1 MKQSKLVSML
11 LITLMVCG
19 WALALLKDDSAEN
32 EEYLRHVEM
41 AEEYVQRGLYQKS
54 IEEYDS
60 ALAIRNTEDV
70 WKCKLDSYERC
81 YEENKKIYN
90 DYLNA
95 AQTAV
100 SYYSSNVEYLITLAN
115 LYITR
120 NEYLAAYKA
129 LEKAINN
136 GMDDVSVNELLFDV
150 TYAYE
155 IKWKSYTDYRTCVN
169 GYYAVCETGV
179 WTYTGEDN
187 SDTEFEKLFFA
198 GDVGEDGIRVI
209 ESESKAC
216 LINENEVVQG
226 FLNFKPEDAGYYSEG
241 LVPICNNGIYGYYD
255 SLGDLQFGNYT
266 YAGAFIN
273 GQAAVKKD
281 NIWFLIDKE
290 GNKVSEDTYE
300 DIVLNNGGIYI
311 SDGVM
316 IAKKDGYYKFY
327 NGEEQYGSYDNVDVL
342 TDDKIIAVCK
352 DNKWG
357 FVDIEGNELIAPVYA
372 GAKSFSNGLA
382 AVSNGEYWGFINT
395 DGELVIDYIFY
406 GADYFNSSGCCMVE
420 TGKGTN
426 WQLISLYINQ

>member
-1 MKQSKLVSML
+1 MKQSKLISMV

-150 TYAYE
+150 TYAYDPTNMWLKRHQMSLNSKLDDFTIKDFIECGKKMNISKIRSEKIIDEVRKTITDWRIYAEKAHINERIYEE
-155 IKWKSYTDYRTCVN
+155 IKRN
-169 GYYAVCETGV
+169 H
-179 WTYTGEDN
+179 
-187 SDTEFEKLFFA
+187 
-198 GDVGEDGIRVI
+198 R
-209 ESESKAC
+209 
-216 LINENEVVQG
+216 
-226 FLNFKPEDAGYYSEG
+226 
-241 LVPICNNGIYGYYD
+241 
-255 SLGDLQFGNYT
+255 
-266 YAGAFIN
+266 
-273 GQAAVKKD
+273 
-281 NIWFLIDKE
+281 
-290 GNKVSEDTYE
+290 
-300 DIVLNNGGIYI
+300 
-311 SDGVM
+311 
-316 IAKKDGYYKFY
+316 
-327 NGEEQYGSYDNVDVL
+327 
-342 TDDKIIAVCK
+342 II
-352 DNKWG
+352 
-357 FVDIEGNELIAPVYA
+357 
-372 GAKSFSNGLA
+372 
-382 AVSNGEYWGFINT
+382 
-395 DGELVIDYIFY
+395 
-406 GADYFNSSGCCMVE
+406 
-420 TGKGTN
+420 
-426 WQLISLYINQ
+426 